1 MSKNISESIQQL
13 KSLAA
18 ASGDVRL
25 QRAVAEIGDLIQV
38 GNITN
43 ASGVAIGH
51 DIRMVVNHLNVSPE
65 TVAALLSLR
74 NQASIALGV
83 DPNKYR
89 FDVEERTEGFVGRQ
103 HVFKAIEDFLTGSPG
118 GYLMITADPGMGKTT
133 LLAEYVR
140 RNHCI
145 AHFNVRG
152 QGIVEISKFLESICA
167 QLIVDFG
174 LPHTSLPPDAL
185 QDGRFLQQLLK
196 EASKKLESG
205 ERLVIAIDAL
215 DEVAPGSQASCTN
228 ILCLPTDL
236 PKNVYAILT
245 RRPVDIPFLAAYSEF
260 NLMDFS
266 AENRADV
273 VLYLQQKARGNVIRK
288 WIQAQ
293 GMKQDEFVERLT
305 ILSESNFMYL
315 HHILPEIENGQYHDR
330 DMGELPRGLMGY
342 YRDHWRHMGME
353 SKPLPREKILVVYI
367 LSEAAKP
374 VSCKR
379 ISDVL
384 RFNGI
389 DIDEIAVQSILN
401 EWDQFLHKYRE
412 GGMKRYSIY
421 HASFQDFL
429 HQQDVVQMA
438 GLTIKDVNQLLAE
451 ELLDGWRRIIKNE

>member
-1 MSKNISESIQQL
+1 MPENILESIRQL

-18 ASGDVRL
+18 ASGDARL

-65 TVAALLSLR
+65 TLAAMLALR
-74 NQASIALGV
+74 GQASMALGV
-83 DPNKYR
+83 APDKYR

-103 HVFKAIEDFLTGSPG
+103 HVFRAIEDFLTGSPG

-174 LPHTSLPPDAL
+174 LPHPSLPPDAL

-196 EASKKLESG
+196 EASQKLGKG

-215 DEVAPGSQASCTN
+215 DEVAPDSQASCTN
-228 ILCLPTDL
+228 ILCLPTEL
-236 PKNVYAILT
+236 PRSVYVILT
-245 RRPVDIPFLAAYSEF
+245 RRPVNIPFLAAYREF

-266 AENRADV
+266 TENRADV
-273 VLYLQQKARGNVIRK
+273 VLYLQQKAGRDAIKK

-293 GMKQDEFVERLT
+293 GMEQDEFVERLT
-305 ILSESNFMYL
+305 VLSESNFMYL
-315 HHILPEIENGQYHDR
+315 HHILPEIENGQYQDR
-330 DMGELPRGLMGY
+330 EMGELPRGLMGY
-342 YRDHWRHMGME
+342 YRDHWQHMGME

-367 LSEAAKP
+367 LSEASRPA
-374 VSCKR
+374 SCER
-379 ISDVL
+379 IADIL
-384 RFNGI
+384 RFNHV
-389 DIDEIAVQSILN
+389 DIDELEVQGILN
-401 EWDQFLHKYRE
+401 EWDQFLHKHRE
-412 GGMKRYSIY
+412 GGTKRYSIY

-429 HQQDVVQMA
+429 HQQDIVQMA
-438 GLTIKDVNQLLAE
+438 GLTIKDVNKLMAD
-451 ELLDGWRRIIKNE
+451 ELLDGWKRIIRDD